1 MGVKRLLRDIARR
14 ADARVMCVAGSGFR
28 DEARLLRLA
37 EGIHLT
43 TSPRG
48 ANILLIAGGLDAGLI
63 APALVAHDA
72 LAAPR
77 ATVWWRLDANSGM
90 LPTNFP
96 HAVIVD
102 DGDPVRALRRVHED
116 LLSGQRR
123 SDPALLPDVEP
134 AQWRGIGPY
143 GQGGKAMTG
152 GVPYGRPMAE
162 RSDARDGLKL
172 DYLPVRIGPLF
183 APFPIGLALDV
194 KLQGDV
200 IQEAAVENF
209 TDPSTHGG
217 SIFNR
222 ALSEPVL
229 VRDLELQR
237 ARSHLH
243 WLADAVGVT
252 GPSSLGERVLRLSR
266 AVGPGDGEVIRALE
280 RALRRRGFFNWS
292 THGVGVLEPN
302 GLERVGGPVARA
314 SGVVIDAR
322 CEDSA
327 YQRLGFEPVIQ
338 DEGDCA
344 ARWIQ
349 RLQEAA
355 QSVELAARAGDGRVG
370 SSGIIESPRGPL
382 TSRGGPS
389 LAIASLVPSLVAGME
404 SGEAVATIVS
414 LDLDMSEANRLHDH
428 ASAAS

>member
-1 MGVKRLLRDIARR
+1 VGVRRLLRNIARH
-14 ADARVMCVAGSGFR
+14 ADARIFCVAGSGFR

-43 TSPRG
+43 TSPRS
-48 ANILLIAGGLDAGLI
+48 ANILLIVGGLDAGLI

-77 ATVWWRLDANSGM
+77 ATVWWRLDAQPGI

-96 HAVIVD
+96 DAVIVD
-102 DGDPVRALRRVHED
+102 DGNLVRALRRVHEE
-116 LLSGQRR
+116 LVTGQRR

-134 AQWRGIGPY
+134 ARWRGIGPY

-200 IQEAAVENF
+200 IQEAILENF
-209 TDPSTHGG
+209 TDPPTHAR
-217 SIFNR
+217 SIFHR
-222 ALSEPVL
+222 ALREPVL

-243 WLADAVGVT
+243 WLADAVGVI
-252 GPSSLGERVLRLSR
+252 GSPSLGERVLRLSH

-280 RALRRRGFFNWS
+280 RALRRRRFFGWS
-292 THGVGVLEPN
+292 THGVGILEPN
-302 GLERVGGPVARA
+302 GLEPVGGPLARA
-314 SGVVIDAR
+314 SGVAIDAR
-322 CEDSA
+322 CEDPA
-327 YQRLGFEPVIQ
+327 YQLLGFEPVVQ
-338 DEGDCA
+338 EEGDCA

-355 QSVELAARAGDGRVG
+355 QALELAARAGDRRAGG
-370 SSGIIESPRGPL
+370 SGIIESPRGSL

-404 SGEAVATIVS
+404 WGDAVATVVS
-414 LDLDMSEANRLHDH
+414 LDLDMSEVNRLHDH